1 MRSDGRISG
10 PVFRVSYQDDLQL
23 RLDYLQLRA
32 ERVKARNI
40 VQDGRVPSVEIRSSS
55 TTSVLATWKPASMTE
70 PEHRRAW
77 RGAALAALLTVIGV
91 AVVLLALASWR
102 TNWR

>member
-1 MRSDGRISG
+1 
-10 PVFRVSYQDDLQL
+10 
-23 RLDYLQLRA
+23 
-32 ERVKARNI
+32 
-40 VQDGRVPSVEIRSSS
+40 
-55 TTSVLATWKPASMTE
+55 MTE

-91 AVVLLALASWR
+91 AVVLLALASWQ